1 MNAEGGRR
9 KMTSAEK
16 ASALWLLAAGWTQR
30 KTAEHLG
37 RSQVTVSN
45 LAKKQQALLEAYRKI
60 VETDPLEAKR
70 RMAELGILQE
80 ARRAATGTVDEHCT
94 GCGFLA
100 ENGKSCDYSLEI
112 GSARPSP
119 PGRLCRCRTEEPD
132 PEKRAALEKAF
143 LRQEEARRDGK
154 AEPESVLWL
163 LAAGWPESR
172 ISIWLRCRREEVRE
186 IAKEHAELL
195 EARRALAAL
204 HPEELQRKLEALG
217 VVRAAEPTEE
227 EGDKVEAITEKE
239 KTVVER
245 ENRAEEAIHAGSRSG
260 MPQWDAQPP
269 EARAAEFGVSV
280 LGTVYTVRVCSE
292 AEDARLLGANGITD
306 WSSKE
311 ILLEEAPAG
320 NVRNMAEAVR
330 SVLRHEIV
338 HAFIQESGM
347 PTAPWATEE
356 MVDWLALQ
364 GEKIWRAWQE
374 IGAVEEA

>member
-1 MNAEGGRR
+1 
-9 KMTSAEK
+9 MTSAEK
-16 ASALWLLAAGWTQR
+16 ESALWLLAAGWTQ
-30 KTAEHLG
+30 KKVAEHLG
-37 RSQVTVSN
+37 RSQATVAN
-45 LAKKQQALLEAYRKI
+45 LAKKQQALQEAYRKI

-70 RMAELGILQE
+70 RMADLGILQE
-80 ARRAATGTVDEHCT
+80 ARRAATGTVDEHCS

-100 ENGKSCDYSLEI
+100 ENGGSCNYALEI

-119 PGRLCRCRTEEPD
+119 PGRLCRCRTEERD

-143 LRQEEARRDGK
+143 LRQEEARRGGK
-154 AEPESVLWL
+154 AEPETVLWL
-163 LAAGWPESR
+163 LAAGWTESR
-172 ISIWLRCRREEVRE
+172 ISIWLRCRQEEVRE

-217 VVRAAEPTEE
+217 AVRAAEPTAEPTAEE
-227 EGDKVEAITEKE
+227 EHKVEEMTEKE

-245 ENRAEEAIHAGSRSG
+245 EHRAEEAIHAGSRSG
-260 MPQWDAQPP
+260 MPQWAERAA
-269 EARAAEFGVSV
+269 EARAAEIGVSV

-320 NVRNMAEAVR
+320 NVRNMEEAVR

-374 IGAVEEA
+374 IGAVEA